1 MTRLLF
7 MLSVLLLTQNAW
19 AQEIQTYFDLEK
31 RYILN
36 SLRAL
41 DSTSWI
47 SVHFTNM
54 CPDDPSA
61 HPEAV
66 TAEFSTIPCQEAARS
81 EVVSLPGSA
90 TVRVGTHRAADVDGY
105 SIDYVVSDSL
115 RRVLLQVPPGTYELR
130 GGHLRTYRIDVPPFT
145 VQPGDSVVVEMQKTF
160 IDLLGCE
167 SARIQLP
174 PPDLRAEYLHRRQDF
189 LYYQFRSSDRIMA
202 SCYYNVHD
210 YLSQLPVS
218 ER

>member
-1 MTRLLF
+1 

-19 AQEIQTYFDLEK
+19 AQEFQTYFDLEK
-31 RYILN
+31 RYVLN
-36 SLRAL
+36 SLRTV

-47 SVHFTNM
+47 SVQFTNM

-66 TAEFSTIPCQEAARS
+66 TAEFRTIPCQEAARS
-81 EVVSLPGSA
+81 EVVSLPDSA
-90 TVRVGTHRAADVDGY
+90 TVHVGSRRAAVVDGN
-105 SIDYVVSDSL
+105 SVNYVIADSL
-115 RRVLLQVPPGTYELR
+115 RRVSLQVPPGTYELR

-145 VQPGDSVVVEMQKTF
+145 VQPGDSVVLELQKTF

-189 LYYQFRSSDRIMA
+189 LYYKFRSSDRIMA